1 MLAEHAWE
9 HLTYEEGIL
18 AAINW
23 YKYLKPGVYIRCA
36 VPDINFRNDWYQML
50 KINLRYI
57 TRRKNNGSTQY

>member
-23 YKYLKPGVYIRCA
+23 YKYLKPVFISGV
-36 VPDINFRNDWYQML
+36 L
-50 KINLRYI
+50 
-57 TRRKNNGSTQY
+57 S